1 MRSTEFITE
10 DTKEELQNDPEF
22 QKQIQL
28 IQQDCQPFIQQAQG
42 KIMFRGLPSTDGFIK
57 KRARLDDR
65 RPKDTG
71 QERHDEFNKYFLKH
85 FGENFRNGVFVSGD
99 SKIAEYYGNIY
110 SIFPIGEF
118 KFLWSPSVIDL
129 GEQFKGKSTNIFK
142 NIIQSLLYSDDK
154 VNSHFLEKAD
164 YRTTDLAQAIQ
175 SGHEIML
182 FTKEYY
188 GLK

>member
-1 MRSTEFITE
+1 MKSKEFLKE
-10 DTKEELQNDPEF
+10 DTKEDLQNDPEF

-28 IQQDCQPFIQQAQG
+28 IQRDCQPFIQQAQG
-42 KIMFRGLPSTDGFIK
+42 GVIFRGLSDNEPFIK
-57 KRARLDDR
+57 KTARLDDR

-71 QERHDEFNKYFLKH
+71 QERHNEFNKYFLKH

-118 KFLWSPSVIDL
+118 KFIWSPTVIDL
-129 GEQFKGKSTNIFK
+129 ATQFNGKSTNIFK
-142 NIIQSLLYSDDK
+142 NIIQSFLYTDEYI
-154 VNSHFLEKAD
+154 NSHFLEKAD
-164 YRTTDLAQAIQ
+164 YRTTDLAQAIK

-182 FTKEYY
+182 FAKEYY